1 MVFPLTLPLIESRQ
15 GRPGYNRTSS
25 IRIRQPSMSRR
36 KSSLP
41 WLAFG
46 SLGVVFGDI
55 GTSPIYTL
63 KQAVQDHPDALHAQ
77 AAVSLVIWY
86 LVLIVTLKYVF
97 FLLRLNNQGEGGVF
111 ALLALAKVQAPKQT
125 WLVYTLI
132 IGAALLYGDGMITP
146 AISVLSAVEG
156 LAPPGDGPELASS
169 AWANPWI
176 AALIL
181 AALFGIQ
188 RFGTEKIS
196 NAFAPAMTVWFVTIA
211 VIGIPPIIRT
221 PAILKAFDPVLGFGF
236 LFTHP
241 GQAMAMLANITLA
254 ITGAEALYADLS
266 HFSRPAISMAWS
278 GLVAPCLVINYLGQ
292 GAHVMS
298 TPGDIQNLFFSLVS
312 PRFQLMLTLLSIVAT
327 VIASQALISG
337 AYSLTRQA
345 GNLGY
350 FPRTRVRHTNAEH
363 EGQIYLPG
371 INWILAIGAIAL
383 VMFFQKSGNLA
394 NAYGLAVTGTMV
406 TTTLAYAAI
415 TYAQKKRFPWIAIFL
430 LLLDFSLF
438 IPNCTKLVTGGY
450 VPVAIGFVFAL
461 VLIAWSGTRAKIRA
475 ELATRVMP
483 LSDFVKNTAVVLSA
497 TPKVAPITLMHWL
510 KIGQVL
516 HEQVIV
522 LTLIIT
528 HHPRERE
535 ANRMHIIEHDYNL
548 FSVEAKFGFMEEV
561 NITALEPELRKIV
574 KAPPDR
580 ILYYL
585 IGRESLICE
594 GNTHFLARIYRKLTG
609 VSRPLA
615 ESLHLPSG
623 QVIEIG
629 TAIRL

>member
-1 MVFPLTLPLIESRQ
+1 MA
-15 GRPGYNRTSS
+15 
-25 IRIRQPSMSRR
+25 R
-36 KSSLP
+36 KKFALP

-63 KQAVQDHPDALHAQ
+63 KQAVQDHPDALHAE
-77 AAVSLVIWY
+77 AAVSLIIWY

-111 ALLALAKVQAPKQT
+111 ALLALAKTQAPKQT

-156 LAPPGDGPELASS
+156 LAPPGDGTALASS

-181 AALFGIQ
+181 AVLFAVQ

-196 NAFAPAMTVWFVTIA
+196 NAFAPTMTVWFVTIA
-211 VIGIPPIIRT
+211 LAGIPPIIKNPT
-221 PAILKAFDPVLGFGF
+221 ILFAWDPLIGFGF
-236 LFTHP
+236 LWSHP
-241 GQAMAMLANITLA
+241 GEAMAMLANVTLA

-266 HFSRPAISMAWS
+266 HFSRPAISLAWS
-278 GLVAPCLVINYLGQ
+278 GLVAPCLVLNYLGQ
-292 GAHVMS
+292 GAHLMAA
-298 TPGDIQNLFFSLVS
+298 PNDISNLFFSLV
-312 PRFQLMLTLLSIVAT
+312 PANCQLLLTLLSIAAT

-337 AYSLTRQA
+337 AYSLTLQA
-345 GNLGY
+345 SNLGY

-363 EGQIYLPG
+363 EGQVFLPG
-371 INWILAIGAIAL
+371 INLILAVGAIAL
-383 VMFFQKSGNLA
+383 VLFFQKSGNLA

-406 TTTLAYAAI
+406 TTTIAYGAI
-415 TYAQKKRFPWIAIFL
+415 TYAQKKRFPWIAVFL
-430 LLLDFSLF
+430 LALDLSLF
-438 IPNCTKLVTGGY
+438 IPNCTKFITGGY
-450 VPVAIGFVFAL
+450 VPVAIGVIFAL
-461 VLIAWSGTRAKIRA
+461 VLISWSRTRTAIRA
-475 ELATRVMP
+475 QLASRVMP
-483 LSDFVKNTAVVLSA
+483 LGEFAEMTKKVPRVKNTAIVLSA
-497 TPKVAPITLMHWL
+497 TPRVAPTSLLHWI

-528 HHPRERE
+528 HSPRESE
-535 ANRMHIIEHDYNL
+535 KNRLHVEEHDLNL
-548 FSVEAKFGFMEEV
+548 YSVEAKFGFMEEINV
-561 NITALEPELRKIV
+561 TDLEPELRRIV
-574 KAPPDR
+574 NAPPTR
-580 ILYYL
+580 NLYYL
-585 IGRESLICE
+585 VGRESLICE
-594 GNTHFLARIYRKLTG
+594 ERLNFFARIYRKLAG

-615 ESLHLPSG
+615 ESLHLPAG
-623 QVIEIG
+623 QVLEIG
-629 TAIRL
+629 TAIRI

>member
-1 MVFPLTLPLIESRQ
+1 
-15 GRPGYNRTSS
+15 
-25 IRIRQPSMSRR
+25 
-36 KSSLP
+36 
-41 WLAFG
+41 
-46 SLGVVFGDI
+46 
-55 GTSPIYTL
+55 
-63 KQAVQDHPDALHAQ
+63 VQDHPDALHAQ

-86 LVLIVTLKYVF
+86 LILIVTLKYVF

-156 LAPPGDGPELASS
+156 LAPPGDGTALASS

-176 AALIL
+176 AAVIL
-181 AALFGIQ
+181 AALFGVQ

-196 NAFAPAMTVWFVTIA
+196 HAFAPAMTVWFLTIA
-211 VIGIPPIIRT
+211 LIGIPPILKT
-221 PAILKAFDPVLGFGF
+221 PSILLAFDPLLGFGF
-236 LFTHP
+236 LAQHP
-241 GQAMAMLANITLA
+241 GEAMAMLANVTLA

-266 HFSRPAISMAWS
+266 HFSRPAISLAWS
-278 GLVAPCLVINYLGQ
+278 GLVAPCLVLNYLGQ
-292 GAHVMS
+292 GAHVIAA
-298 TPGDIQNLFFSLVS
+298 PHDLPNLFFSLV
-312 PRFQLMLTLLSIVAT
+312 PPGYQLTLTLLSIVAT

-345 GNLGY
+345 SNLGY

-371 INWILAIGAIAL
+371 INLILAVGAIAL
-383 VMFFQKSGNLA
+383 VLLFQKSGNLA

-406 TTTLAYAAI
+406 TTTLAYGAI
-415 TYAQKKRFPWIAIFL
+415 TYAQKKRFPWIAAFL
-430 LLLDFSLF
+430 ILLDLSLF

-450 VPVAIGFVFAL
+450 VPVAIGGVFAL
-461 VLIAWSGTRAKIRA
+461 VLIAWSRTRAKIRA
-475 ELATRVMP
+475 ELASRVMP
-483 LSDFVKNTAVVLSA
+483 LADFAQATRNVIRVKNTGVVLSA
-497 TPKVAPITLMHWL
+497 TPKVAPTTLMHWL

-522 LTLIIT
+522 LSLVIT
-528 HHPRERE
+528 HNPREDAE
-535 ANRMHIIEHDYNL
+535 QRMQVVEHDYNL

-561 NITALEPELRKIV
+561 DVTVLEPGLRQIV
-574 KAPPDR
+574 QAPPDR
-580 ILYYL
+580 LLYYL
-585 IGRESLICE
+585 IGRESLVCE
-594 GNTHFLARIYRKLTG
+594 GSPQILARVYRKLAG
-609 VSRPLA
+609 FSRPLT
-615 ESLHLPSG
+615 ESLHLPAG

-629 TAIRL
+629 TAIRI